1 MLLGP
6 SMPAPYSDWRFVEAD
21 LYDTVSR
28 VREYDDDA
36 RIVRQDGT
44 GHLALAR
51 WHRTSELIKGG
62 TWLFARQIHD
72 LDTDLPLAGEPDG
85 RVIRFMRATDSQ
97 RITDIHR
104 WIRRVRS
111 AELRAEAREREG
123 VIDGEGDHAERMV
136 HAMRR
141 DAGIKRRAYISRDQG
156 AAA

>member
-51 WHRTSELIKGG
+51 WHRESTLIRGG
-62 TWLFARQIHD
+62 RWLFARELHD
-72 LDTDLPLAGEPDG
+72 LVTDLPLTGEPDG
-85 RVIRFMRATDSQ
+85 RVVAFMRATDSR
-97 RITDIHR
+97 RISDIHR
-104 WIRRVRS
+104 WIRRVRTS
-111 AELRAEAREREG
+111 ELRAQARQDAE
-123 VIDGEGDHAERMV
+123 VIEGEGDHAERMV

-141 DAGIKRRAYISRDQG
+141 DVGMKRSAYISREV
-156 AAA
+156 AA